1 MSKNNFLRL
10 TYTVLSLL
18 MLVTALAC
26 GVAPGSPQALTPFE
40 IVSLNITPTEVI
52 AGKTATATAR
62 IANISTTKG
71 TYTAILTINDVEAEK
86 KEVTISPESIETV
99 TFTITKNDS
108 GTYTVKLGELSQT
121 LVVKKLVTR
130 DVELKYDDGS
140 SRGYLS
146 VGSKGAY
153 LIDYTPPGMPFK
165 IKSVRIMGNLY
176 GSGWEGKQFE
186 IAIVDKDRKILHSAA
201 YAVTKFELEKPKW
214 VDLNIPNIE
223 VTDKFYVYVFTA
235 SGGGQGIYIGADD
248 SVANTHSEITT
259 GKTISELTTS
269 AKAQAFSPIEWI
281 FYKNTWFGD
290 QSKVNWMIRIVG
302 IGTVPE

>member
-1 MSKNNFLRL
+1 MHNSEFLRL
-10 TYTVLSLL
+10 TYSTLSLL
-18 MLVTALAC
+18 MLITLLAC
-26 GVAPGSPQALTPFE
+26 GGAPGSPQGLTPFE
-40 IVSLNITPTEVI
+40 IVSLNITPAEVI
-52 AGKTATATAR
+52 AGKAVTATAR

-121 LVVKKLVTR
+121 LVVKKLVAK

-140 SRGYLS
+140 HREHLTLGPKQ
-146 VGSKGAY
+146 GY
-153 LIDYTPPGMPFK
+153 LIDFTPPCVPFK
-165 IKSVRIMGNLY
+165 IKSVRLRGVLL

-186 IAIVDKDRKILHSAA
+186 VTLADKDRKILHSAA
-201 YAVTKFELEKPKW
+201 YPVTKFELDKSKW
-214 VDLNIPNIE
+214 ADLDIPDIE
-223 VTDKFYVYVFTA
+223 VADKFYVYVFTGTGA
-235 SGGGQGIYIGADD
+235 RQGIYIGMDD
-248 SVANTHSEITT
+248 SVANTHSEIAA
-259 GKTISELTTS
+259 GKTISEMTS
-269 AKAQAFSPIEWI
+269 AGKSQTPSPAEWSL
-281 FYKNTWFGD
+281 YRSSWFGD